1 MANYADKR
9 KKKLKTSKARSG
21 AQLFMSDEAK
31 EQMLNRPSRGAEIE
45 RLIDRSIKNRRKEG
59 KITPEESGKTSAYT
73 YGDMIARSYGNDA
86 AMKYM
91 EGGAVKK
98 YMGGGKVRGYK
109 DGGGVC
115 RGGGAAVSGTKFSG
129 VK

>member
-73 YGDMIARSYGNDA
+73 YGDMVSRSYGNDTQKF
-86 AMKYM
+86 M
-91 EGGAVKK
+91 
-98 YMGGGKVRGYK
+98 MGGEVRQGDVRDSGKRGKCY
-109 DGGGVC
+109 
-115 RGGGAAVSGTKFSG
+115 
-129 VK
+129 